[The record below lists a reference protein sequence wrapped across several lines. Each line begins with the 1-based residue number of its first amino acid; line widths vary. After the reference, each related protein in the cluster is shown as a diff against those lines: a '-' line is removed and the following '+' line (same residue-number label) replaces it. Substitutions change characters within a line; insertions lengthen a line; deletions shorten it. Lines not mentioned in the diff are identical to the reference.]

1 MVPVPSAV
9 LTEHTS
15 HPGGYNEGYLPPK
28 PNTGSIEQLI
38 TGDIKIG
45 HTSPIEYVGSGE
57 DDAPRSP
64 MRKAH
69 SGNGSLRINGVNGEK
84 INQSL
89 VLEKYQDKD
98 GEHLIGVALEN
109 GVLDSLKLDDKET
122 SRARK
127 DGSHELVSGRRAGA
141 GWEQSG

>member
-15 HPGGYNEGYLPPK
+15 HSGEYKEGYLPPK
-28 PNTGSIEQLI
+28 PNADPIEQLI
-38 TGDIKIG
+38 TGDVKIG
-45 HTSPIEYVGSGE
+45 NTSPIEYVGSGE

-69 SGNGSLRINGVNGEK
+69 SRNGSLRANGVKGEK
-84 INQSL
+84 TNQSL
-89 VLEKYQDKD
+89 VREKYQDKD

-109 GVLDSLKLDDKET
+109 SVLGSLKLDDKEM